1 MTGRRRSA
9 LGAWLF
15 VLAGASAAVAA
26 SSLPT
31 GSTSSRELPSS
42 PMVPTPPPGP
52 LGTTDAQLLAALVM
66 APEVDPGGYDREAF
80 GYPAAG
86 TDSRGCNSRAR
97 VLVRD
102 STTPAQVAYPGCKVL
117 AGRWVDATTGSVYE
131 DPGQVSIDH
140 LVPLKEAYRSGASS
154 WSAAQLVTF
163 GNDVERP
170 EALKVIGG
178 SGNAA
183 KGDKDPALW
192 RPPLRS
198 SWPAYARAWLV
209 VKVAY
214 ALSADPAEA
223 EALRDMLAGAGATT
237 PASSS
242 TSTSPGPTT
251 ITGLPGPT
259 VSTPTSFSS
268 CSAVRAAGKAPL
280 LQGPTRVHPD
290 ARRGRRRHRLRALKS
305 TVVAVC
311 EPATWTRCFPSPAVA
326 GGRPVS
332 RQLASF
338 RSARARAT

>member
-1 MTGRRRSA
+1 MAGRRRNA
-9 LGAWLF
+9 LGGWLC
-15 VLAGASAAVAA
+15 VLAGVGAVARCSA
-26 SSLPT
+26 PGPGTVPPSSTGEPPSLPT
-31 GSTSSRELPSS
+31 
-42 PMVPTPPPGP
+42 VPTPPPGP
-52 LGTTDAQLLAALVM
+52 IGATDAQLLAALRL

-117 AGRWVDATTGSVYE
+117 AGRWVDATTGSAYE

-140 LVPLKEAYRSGASS
+140 LVPLKEAYRSGAST
-154 WSAAQLVTF
+154 WSTAQLVTF

-170 EALKVIGG
+170 EALRVIGG

-183 KGDKDPALW
+183 KGDKDPARW
-192 RPPLRS
+192 RPLLRS

-223 EALRDMLAGAGATT
+223 EALRDMLAGADGAGATT

-242 TSTSPGPTT
+242 TSIPPGPTT

-259 VSTPTSFSS
+259 ESTPTSFSS

-280 LQGPTRVHPD
+280 LQGQPGYSRTLD
-290 ARRGRRRHRLRALKS
+290 GDGDGIA
-305 TVVAVC
+305 C
-311 EPATWTRCFPSPAVA
+311 EP
-326 GGRPVS
+326 
-332 RQLASF
+332 
-338 RSARARAT
+338 

>member
-1 MTGRRRSA
+1 MANRRRNA
-9 LGAWLF
+9 LGAWLCAM
-15 VLAGASAAVAA
+15 AGIGAVVATSSA
-26 SSLPT
+26 PT
-31 GSTSSRELPSS
+31 RSMSSREPPS
-42 PMVPTPPPGP
+42 PPTVLTPTPGP
-52 LGTTDAQLLAALVM
+52 LGATDAGLLAALVV
-66 APEVDPGGYDREAF
+66 APEVDPGRYDREAF

-86 TDSRGCNSRAR
+86 TDSRGCNSRSR

-102 STTPAQVAYPGCKVL
+102 STLPAQVAYPGCKVL
-117 AGRWVDATTGSVYE
+117 AGRWTDFTTGSVFE
-131 DPGQVSIDH
+131 DPAQVSIDH

-154 WSAAQLVTF
+154 WSTATMVEF
-163 GNDVERP
+163 GNDVDRP
-170 EALKVIGG
+170 ETLKVIGG

-183 KGDKDPALW
+183 KGDKDPARW
-192 RPPLRS
+192 RPLLRS

-280 LQGPTRVHPD
+280 LQGQPGYTRTLDGDRTICMP
-290 ARRGRRRHRLRALKS
+290 
-305 TVVAVC
+305 
-311 EPATWTRCFPSPAVA
+311 
-326 GGRPVS
+326 
-332 RQLASF
+332 
-338 RSARARAT
+338 